1 MATAA
6 VVGFDRQLTPAAHGN
21 VTVKSCPVTPVAVML
36 TLYVPGAAQKPQF
49 PKESAMMIEPGI
61 CWVSAESVKIGVTG
75 VQGSPTPAEVQTVI
89 SAPGI
94 GARNP
99 CTVFC
104 AVPTK
109 RAPCENA
116 SGE

>member
-1 MATAA
+1 MPSRVSVLFRLAIVAAPLTVREPGEFMATAA

-61 CWVSAESVKIGVTG
+61 CWVNAESV
-75 VQGSPTPAEVQTVI
+75 
-89 SAPGI
+89 
-94 GARNP
+94 
-99 CTVFC
+99 
-104 AVPTK
+104 
-109 RAPCENA
+109 
-116 SGE
+116 